1 MSKRL
6 RDLVESAI
14 AEVLSEVVWDRYE
27 GEDIEATCNHCGQ
40 NVWLVW
46 ETAAPAHK
54 WTECG
59 GIGEGS
65 CSGRFGEE
73 RVDPDDEIEI
83 EPAPA
88 TMRSPSRQGAS
99 SRSKRSV

>member
-1 MSKRL
+1 MSRKL
-6 RDLVESAI
+6 RNLIESAI
-14 AEVLSEVVWDRYE
+14 AEVLSEVTWDRYE

-46 ETAAPAHK
+46 ETAAPSYK

-65 CSGRFGEE
+65 CTGRFGEE
-73 RVDPDDEIEI
+73 RADTDDDIEI
-83 EPAPA
+83 EPAPE
-88 TMRSPSRQGAS
+88 TMRSPSLKGIS
-99 SRSKRSV
+99 SRPKRSV